1 MINENPMLMAETLEG
16 EMQDD
21 EVMSEDDLQG
31 VISSE
36 INDAISFI
44 DIDIG
49 GNRALATE
57 YYYGQ
62 PFGDEEEGRSQV
74 VSMDVRDTVQGILP
88 SLMRIF
94 FGPERVVEF
103 TPQGPEDVQNAEQ
116 ATDYVDFI
124 FKRDNPGFKILHS
137 AFKDALVRKC
147 GIIKYWWDESVE
159 VKAESFSM
167 LDEQSMMMITSDPDV
182 EISAV
187 REYPVPGMMDQN
199 LAQGIPP
206 PMMYD
211 VEIKRRIKSGKIKIE
226 ALPPEEFLIDRRAK
240 SIEDATF
247 VGHRTMKT
255 VSDLVAMGYD
265 YDEMVEVA
273 GNGND
278 FDNNQEYIARNPFA
292 VISTANNGDPSS
304 KSVLYIEGY
313 LKVDF
318 DGDGIAEMR
327 RVCTVGSGN
336 KVIRNEIV
344 DDRQFAGFCPDP
356 EPHTFFGMCP
366 ADVVMDIQ
374 RIKSNVQRGILD
386 SLAQSIHPR
395 TAIVEG
401 QANMED
407 VLNNEVGAVIRM
419 RAPGMVQPFT
429 TPFVGQAA
437 FPMLDYLDDIKQ
449 TRTGISKAA
458 SGLDADALQST
469 TKAAV
474 SATVNAAHQHIE
486 MIARIFAETGLRKLF
501 TGILK
506 LVAENQDQARMVR
519 LRNTFVPID
528 PRSWDSNMDVIVNVG
543 VGDGTMEERVALLTQ
558 VAARQ
563 EQIIAQQGPSN
574 PVVTIPQYTN
584 TLAKMLQLAGI
595 KDSQNYFAQL
605 PVDWQP
611 PESPP
616 PKPTPEETLAKVQA
630 ESIQADIQKKA
641 AELQLDREKAIMSDD
656 RERDRIEQ
664 DGILRRYELELK
676 YGVQIQS
683 AEIDYAM
690 NREREMINQQAAM
703 SQQVPMDQQM
713 GQPMEQEMAPPM
725 DQSMDY
731 GMGQQ
736 PQQPQ
741 PMM

>member
-1 MINENPMLMAETLEG
+1 MNENPMLMAETLQG
-16 EMQDD
+16 EIEDR
-21 EVMSEDDLQG
+21 EVMSEEDLQG
-31 VISSE
+31 VISAE
-36 INDAISFI
+36 IYDAISFI
-44 DIDIG
+44 DDDIG

-57 YYYGQ
+57 YYYGA
-62 PFGDEEEGRSQV
+62 PFGDEEDGRSQV

-103 TPQGPEDVQNAEQ
+103 MPQGPEDIQSADQ

-147 GIIKYWWDESVE
+147 GIVKYWWDESVE
-159 VKAESFSM
+159 VSAESFSM
-167 LDEQSMMMITSDPDV
+167 LDEQSMMMLVENPDV

-187 REYPVPGMMDQN
+187 REYPVPGTMPMN
-199 LAQGIPP
+199 EAQGIMTPP

-211 VEIKRRIKSGKIKIE
+211 VEIKRRIKSGKVRIE

-240 SIEDATF
+240 SIDEAIF

-255 VSDLVAMGYD
+255 VSELVAMGYD

-278 FDNNQEYIARNPFA
+278 FDNNQEYTARNPFA
-292 VISTANNGDPSS
+292 VISTSNNGDPSS

-318 DGDGIAEMR
+318 DGDGIAELR
-327 RVCTVGSGN
+327 RICTVGTGN

-344 DDRQFAGFCPDP
+344 ADRQFADFCPDP

-386 SLAQSIHPR
+386 SLAQAIHPR

-407 VLNNEVGAVIRM
+407 VLNTEVGAVIRM
-419 RAPGMVQPFT
+419 RAPGMVQPFV

-458 SGLDADALQST
+458 AGLDADALQST

-486 MIARIFAETGLRKLF
+486 MIARIFAETGMRKLF

-506 LVAENQDQARMVR
+506 LVIENQDRARMIK

-528 PRSWDSNMDVIVNVG
+528 PRSWDANMDVIVNVG
-543 VGDGTMEERVALLTQ
+543 VGDGTIEDRINILNQ
-558 VAARQ
+558 VAMRQ
-563 EQIIAQQGPSN
+563 EMLIKETGPNN
-574 PVVTIPQYTN
+574 PVVSVQQYTN
-584 TLAKMLQLAGI
+584 TLTKMLQLAGI
-595 KDSQNYFAQL
+595 KDSQNYFNQL
-605 PVDWQP
+605 PADFQLPQP
-611 PESPP
+611 PE
-616 PKPTPEETLAKVQA
+616 PKPTPEEMLTQVQA
-630 ESIQADIQKKA
+630 QSIQADIQKKA
-641 AELQLDREKAIMSDD
+641 AELQLEREKMIMSDD

-664 DGILRRYELELK
+664 DGILKRYELELK

-683 AEIDYAM
+683 AEINAAM
-690 NREREMINQQAAM
+690 NKDRELIRQQAAM
-703 SQQVPMDQQM
+703 SQV
-713 GQPMEQEMAPPM
+713 
-725 DQSMDY
+725 
-731 GMGQQ
+731 

>member
-1 MINENPMLMAETLEG
+1 MNNENPMLMAETLQG
-16 EMQDD
+16 EMQED
-21 EVMSEDDLQG
+21 EVMSEEQLQG
-31 VISSE
+31 VISAE
-36 INDAISFI
+36 IYDAISFI
-44 DIDIG
+44 DDDIG

-62 PFGDEEEGRSQV
+62 LFGDEEEGRSQV

-103 TPQGPEDVQNAEQ
+103 APQGPEDVQNAEQ

-124 FKRDNPGFKILHS
+124 FKRDNQGFKILHS
-137 AFKDALVRKC
+137 AFKDALVRKV
-147 GIIKYWWDESVE
+147 GIVKYWWDESVE

-167 LDEQSMMMITSDPDV
+167 LDEQTMMFLTQDPDI

-187 REYPVPGMMDQN
+187 REYPIPGMAEQN
-199 LAQGIPP
+199 IAQGIMTPP

-211 VEIKRRIKSGKIKIE
+211 VEIKRRIRSGKVKIE

-240 SIEDATF
+240 SIDEATF
-247 VGHRTMKT
+247 VGHRAMKT

-278 FDNNQEYIARNPFA
+278 FDNNEEYQARNPFA

-327 RVCTVGSGN
+327 RICTVGTGN

-344 DDRQFAGFCPDP
+344 DGRQFADFCPDP

-407 VLNNEVGAVIRM
+407 VLNTEVGAVIRM

-506 LVAENQDQARMVR
+506 LVIENQDKARMVR

-528 PRSWDSNMDVIVNVG
+528 PRSWDANMDVIVNVG
-543 VGDGTMEERVALLTQ
+543 VGDGTLEDRINVLSQ
-558 VAARQ
+558 VAMRQ
-563 EQIIAQQGPSN
+563 EMLIKETGPNN
-574 PVVTIPQYTN
+574 PVVTLPQYTN
-584 TLAKMLQLAGI
+584 TLTKMLQLAGI
-595 KDSQNYFAQL
+595 KDSQNYFNQL
-605 PVDWQP
+605 PVDFQL
-611 PESPP
+611 PEPPP
-616 PKPTPEETLAKVQA
+616 PKPSPEEVLAQVQA
-630 ESIQADIQKKA
+630 QSIQADIEKKA
-641 AELQLDREKAIMSDD
+641 AELDLQRQKMIMDDD
-656 RERDRIEQ
+656 RERDKIEQ

-683 AEIDYAM
+683 AEINAAM
-690 NREREMINQQAAM
+690 NTDRELIRQQAAM
-703 SQQVPMDQQM
+703 SQV
-713 GQPMEQEMAPPM
+713 
-725 DQSMDY
+725 
-731 GMGQQ
+731 

>member
-1 MINENPMLMAETLEG
+1 MQQDNPMLMAETLQG
-16 EMQDD
+16 EMQED
-21 EVMSEDDLQG
+21 EVMSEEQLQG
-31 VISSE
+31 VISAE
-36 INDAISFI
+36 IYDAISFI
-44 DIDIG
+44 DDDIG

-62 PFGDEEEGRSQV
+62 AFGDEEEGRSQV

-103 TPQGPEDVQNAEQ
+103 APQGPEDVQNAEQ

-124 FKRDNPGFKILHS
+124 FKRDNQGFKILHS

-147 GIIKYWWDESVE
+147 GIVKYWWDESVE

-167 LDEQSMMMITSDPDV
+167 LDEQTMMFLTQDPDI

-187 REYPVPGMMDQN
+187 REYPIPGMAEQN
-199 LAQGIPP
+199 LAQGIMTPP

-211 VEIKRRIKSGKIKIE
+211 VEIKRRIKSGKVKIE

-240 SIEDATF
+240 SIDEATF
-247 VGHRTMKT
+247 VGHRAMKT

-278 FDNNQEYIARNPFA
+278 FDNNEEYQARNPFA

-327 RVCTVGSGN
+327 RICTVGTGN
-336 KVIRNEIV
+336 KVMRNEIV
-344 DDRQFAGFCPDP
+344 AERQFADFCPDP

-407 VLNNEVGAVIRM
+407 VLNTEVGAVIRM

-506 LVAENQDQARMVR
+506 LVIENQDKERMIR

-528 PRSWDSNMDVIVNVG
+528 PRSWDANMDVIVNVG
-543 VGDGTMEERVALLTQ
+543 VGDGTIEDRINILNQ
-558 VAARQ
+558 VAMRQ
-563 EQIIAQQGPSN
+563 EMLIKETGVNN
-574 PVVTIPQYTN
+574 PVVSLPQYTN
-584 TLAKMLQLAGI
+584 TLTKMLQLAGI
-595 KDSQNYFAQL
+595 KDSQNYFNQL
-605 PVDWQP
+605 PVDFQL
-611 PESPP
+611 PEPPP
-616 PKPTPEETLAKVQA
+616 PKPTPEEMLAQVQVQ
-630 ESIQADIQKKA
+630 SIQADIQKKA
-641 AELQLDREKAIMSDD
+641 AELDLERQKMIMSDD
-656 RERDRIEQ
+656 RERDRVEQ

-683 AEIDYAM
+683 AEINAAM
-690 NREREMINQQAAM
+690 NTDRELIRQQAAM
-703 SQQVPMDQQM
+703 NQTQV
-713 GQPMEQEMAPPM
+713 
-725 DQSMDY
+725 
-731 GMGQQ
+731 